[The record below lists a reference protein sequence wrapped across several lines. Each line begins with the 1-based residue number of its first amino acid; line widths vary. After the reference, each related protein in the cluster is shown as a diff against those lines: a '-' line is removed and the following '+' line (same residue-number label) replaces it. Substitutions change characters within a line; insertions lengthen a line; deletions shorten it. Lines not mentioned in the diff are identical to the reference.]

1 MHNRFH
7 NPECRIQTEPRTQN
21 HIPTQPNPT
30 SSLPVVHIGSQIRI
44 HAIVRDR
51 AIRFLPRRIPQVS
64 ACSVVVTT
72 EQSKLAPFLNRKK
85 RASQVVVAIA
95 SARLPLA
102 EQLYI
107 GCMCDVCYCT
117 EPLVSEKRKG
127 KAGLPKECKN
137 GIRRGLLTM
146 TGSFCWRLGCS
157 SGGCWLLAQKSPDE
171 KDGGVL
177 RCDWMEMGDKRRCS
191 SKVRTITSERNNQ
204 FPRWNDRERNNYF

>member
-7 NPECRIQTEPRTQN
+7 NPESRIETEPRTQN

-44 HAIVRDR
+44 HAIVRDK

-95 SARLPLA
+95 SARLPLGGTA
-102 EQLYI
+102 VHWMYVR
-107 GCMCDVCYCT
+107 CMLLHGT
-117 EPLVSEKRKG
+117 TGQRKEEG
-127 KAGLPKECKN
+127 E
-137 GIRRGLLTM
+137 
-146 TGSFCWRLGCS
+146 
-157 SGGCWLLAQKSPDE
+157 GGFAQ
-171 KDGGVL
+171 
-177 RCDWMEMGDKRRCS
+177 RM
-191 SKVRTITSERNNQ
+191 
-204 FPRWNDRERNNYF
+204 